1 MSLVPSRT
9 RRAGV
14 FAALLLSAVAGAR
27 AQEPEVQAPPAA
39 EAAAPV
45 DAATWGVYATLA
57 DSTVKTVEE
66 DRYAISVR
74 WKERGKSIIEEWK
87 HPQTG
92 VVASSATIVPGDTPG
107 SLVYTNA
114 MGSWY
119 GGVEPDGSVKLA
131 RKGLM
136 KFPMQV
142 AMVAPGKAE
151 YRGQTLGISTTTT
164 VRLLSA
170 AEAEAERKANI
181 VWPAFP
187 AMPDIPSI
195 PQFAAAR
202 ALYQELTAE
211 GWAPAAS
218 LAGIQG
224 AVQLAD
230 GRGIDEIPGKLFC
243 EDNAGPVEVSYI
255 HWKEATQWLAAFRG
269 KGADC
274 AAQKSGG
281 MRGIYKIA
289 TPKGYAIMIGNIS
302 VARRNL
308 RVRAA
313 GEAVRIEPDGSVFL
327 GDVRADLGNQFIAR
341 AVWRPNY
348 ALVIDTFDKSLY
360 QQGPIPGRW
369 SWPGIGHIQAQM
381 TGGFPVADQ
390 ETSFVA
396 QDGSYRVTG
405 RLLHG
410 DKPAGTLMRPGA
422 AESYLYLGGT
432 LRIET
437 RAETALGPAGKYLW
451 AGTLQPGALPP
462 LAQPEPGTLAQHAG
476 RFAACP
482 YQAPVPQGWLAFSPG
497 CESQPTRLQAWSVDG
512 RYRMTFME
520 GEKTLLEQFNP
531 MLPGTVAQSWRA
543 SAFTRDRVPAVEGPG
558 ELLRGGHVVFSGSFS
573 GLSPD
578 GEGSCREPGAE
589 HPEPCSWAAGERVD
603 AIWLA
608 RQEQAKLDGRRHAD
622 AMAKLQAE
630 AEAKARAEAAAAAER
645 QRQEQMRAQ
654 QAAAQKS
661 DSGFQWGKLAAMGVG
676 ALAAG
681 IADVDAATQLDVMTR
696 MVADSAPGAQGMS
709 NLQGMS
715 ASRAPGASGGTG
727 TASAS
732 AKPALQ
738 QYQMSGSCPSGTAI
752 NISIPYRT
760 QGCLAAK
767 KEFTRIYACNEV
779 DDFARAH
786 QQCSSACGHP
796 NCDE

>member
-1 MSLVPSRT
+1 MSLLSSST
-9 RRAGV
+9 RRAGA
-14 FAALLLSAVAGAR
+14 FAALLLSSIAF
-27 AQEPEVQAPPAA
+27 AQAQAPEPEAPPPA

-87 HPQTG
+87 HPLTG

-142 AMVAPGKAE
+142 TLVAPGKAE
-151 YRGQTLGISTTTT
+151 YRGQSLGISTTTT

-187 AMPDIPSI
+187 SMPDIPQL
-195 PQFAAAR
+195 PAFAAAR

-211 GWAPAAS
+211 SWTPAAS
-218 LAGIQG
+218 LSGIQG
-224 AVQLAD
+224 AVQFAD
-230 GRGIDEIPGKLFC
+230 GRSVETISGKLFC
-243 EDNAGPVEVSYI
+243 EDNTGPTEINYI
-255 HWKEATQWLAAFRG
+255 NPWKETARWLVAFRG

-274 AAQKSGG
+274 AASKSGS
-281 MRGIYKIA
+281 MRGIYKMANKAGSWI
-289 TPKGYAIMIGNIS
+289 IIGDIG
-302 VARRNL
+302 VARREL
-308 RVRAA
+308 RVRAT
-313 GEAVRIEPDGSVFL
+313 GDAVRIDADGSVFI
-327 GDVRADLGNQFIAR
+327 GSVNPAPPHAYVER
-341 AVWRPNY
+341 AVWRPNFGL
-348 ALVIDTFDKSLY
+348 AIDAGRHSLFEPSVIPSQWIYPGVGSL
-360 QQGPIPGRW
+360 QV
-369 SWPGIGHIQAQM
+369 QM
-381 TGGFPVADQ
+381 KAGFPLEQ
-390 ETSFVA
+390 ETAFRA
-396 QDGSYRVTG
+396 GDGSYRVSG
-405 RLLHG
+405 KLVHG
-410 DKPAGTLMRPGA
+410 DKPPAGTLRREGA
-422 AESYLYLGGT
+422 PASYLYLTGT

-437 RAETALGPAGKYLW
+437 SVETPLGPAGKYLW
-451 AGTLQPGALPP
+451 AGTLQPGALPA

-512 RYRMTFME
+512 RYRITFAQ

-543 SAFTRDRVPAVEGPG
+543 DRFTRDRIPAVEGSG
-558 ELLRGGHVVFSGSFS
+558 ELWRGGQRVFAGNFA

-578 GEGSCREPGAE
+578 GEGSCQEPGSE
-589 HPEPCSWAAGERVD
+589 FPEPCSWAAGERVD

-630 AEAKARAEAAAAAER
+630 AEAKARADAAAAAAER
-645 QRQEQMRAQ
+645 QRQEQLRAQ
-654 QAAAQKS
+654 QAAQKS

-681 IADVDAATQLDVMTR
+681 IADVDAATQLDVVSR
-696 MVADSAPGAQGMS
+696 MVADSAPGAQGMN

-715 ASRAPGASGGTG
+715 ASRTPSASGGVS
-727 TASAS
+727 SAP